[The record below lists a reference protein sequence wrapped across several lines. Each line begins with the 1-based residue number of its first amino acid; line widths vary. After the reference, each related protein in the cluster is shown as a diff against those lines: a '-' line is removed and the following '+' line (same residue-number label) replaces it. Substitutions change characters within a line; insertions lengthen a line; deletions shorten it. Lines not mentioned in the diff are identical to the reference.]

1 MPQVTVTINN
11 RKYRMACEDGQEQQL
26 LALCDDLNRRITDL
40 VGKFGE
46 IGDARLILMAALS
59 VADELTET
67 RDRIRR
73 LEHEIATLRN
83 ARTTAADRTLASQA
97 VIADALAAA
106 AERIERLTKEL
117 NQSLGDGSG
126 VAIG

>member
-1 MPQVTVTINN
+1 MPQVTVTIND

-26 LALCDDLNRRITDL
+26 LALCDDLNRRIAEL

-59 VADELTET
+59 VADELTDT

-73 LEHEIATLRN
+73 LEHEIGTLRN
-83 ARTTAADRTLASQA
+83 ARAAAADRTLASQA

-106 AERIERLTKEL
+106 AERIERLTKDL
-117 NQSLGDGSG
+117 NQSVGDGNG